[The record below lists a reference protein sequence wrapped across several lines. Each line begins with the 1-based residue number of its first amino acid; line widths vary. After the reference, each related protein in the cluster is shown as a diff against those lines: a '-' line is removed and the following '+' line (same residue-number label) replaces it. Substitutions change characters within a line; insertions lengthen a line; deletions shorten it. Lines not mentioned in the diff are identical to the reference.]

1 MSSNEKLNELKSMN
15 ELTLS
20 KNKESMELM
29 NNELVEKIEELKVI
43 SKEYQDYKMDCSETL
58 EKKTK
63 EINELNNKVSNLE
76 REIKMYK
83 LKITSFTEEID
94 IWKEN
99 EKKLKETY
107 GDLHY
112 SLLVAQEE
120 NKNYLARLE
129 ENELKMK
136 SYESKIKELKSNLNI
151 LVDNPETEINSSV
164 LISGKKK
171 K

>member
-120 NKNYLARLE
+120 NKNYL
-129 ENELKMK
+129 
-136 SYESKIKELKSNLNI
+136 
-151 LVDNPETEINSSV
+151 
-164 LISGKKK
+164 ISGKRMKRN
-171 K
+171 